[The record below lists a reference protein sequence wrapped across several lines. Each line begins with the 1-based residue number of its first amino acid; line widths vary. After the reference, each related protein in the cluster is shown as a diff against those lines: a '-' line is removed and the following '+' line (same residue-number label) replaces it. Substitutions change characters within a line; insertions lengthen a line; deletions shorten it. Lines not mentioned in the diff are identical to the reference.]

1 MTRGGRALREARNN
15 PSAARCAGLQAM
27 LRSRGQPPDIPPDIP
42 PVTPAAARKPVA
54 ADAAPT
60 ARAASFSLW
69 PAQGRDARY
78 ASAIHRRAAM
88 PASGGNPA
96 LPDAGI
102 EVAVDYILAQSR

>member
-27 LRSRGQPPDIPPDIP
+27 LRSRGQPPDIP

-78 ASAIHRRAAM
+78 ASAIHGRAVM
-88 PASGGNPA
+88 PASRGNPA

>member
-27 LRSRGQPPDIPPDIP
+27 LRSRGQPPDIPP
-42 PVTPAAARKPVA
+42 VTPAAARKPVA

-60 ARAASFSLW
+60 ARAAFLSPW

>member
-27 LRSRGQPPDIPPDIP
+27 LRSRGQPPDIP

-88 PASGGNPA
+88 PASRGNPA